1 MEGGI
6 EGKGHED
13 CVQDEVVRRG
23 KRGVSGHKEKI
34 CTGREREVTE
44 SQ

>member
-1 MEGGI
+1 MDGGR

-23 KRGVSGHKEKI
+23 KRGVSEDI
-34 CTGREREVTE
+34 RENMYRERER
-44 SQ
+44 SN